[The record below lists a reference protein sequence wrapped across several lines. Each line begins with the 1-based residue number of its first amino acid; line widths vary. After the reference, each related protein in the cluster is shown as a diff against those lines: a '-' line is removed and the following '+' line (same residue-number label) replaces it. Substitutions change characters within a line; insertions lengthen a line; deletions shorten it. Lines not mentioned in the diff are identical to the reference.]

1 MLKSGTVAVVGT
13 EALLS
18 LGRYHFTKAFLGVNG
33 VAASQGFTTPDP
45 EEVAVK
51 AMAARR
57 AREVYVLA
65 DSSKFGQVTAAV
77 IFPIEAACVITD
89 RLPDRRYQDYT
100 DVREV

>member
-45 EEVAVK
+45 EEVAGK
-51 AMAARR
+51 AMAARPCSW
-57 AREVYVLA
+57 
-65 DSSKFGQVTAAV
+65 SSQTSASAAS
-77 IFPIEAACVITD
+77 
-89 RLPDRRYQDYT
+89 RRSK
-100 DVREV
+100 